1 MIMTR
6 RFKTLLSIVLLSIM
20 AGAGQM
26 LGMGTAVAAEPVKI
40 LALGTS
46 LTQGY
51 GLPPGTE
58 FTVQLQAALKRAGVD
73 AVVTNAGVSG
83 DTSAGGLARLDWS
96 LADHPDAAIIELGSN
111 DMLRGLPPEQTE
123 KNLRAILTRM
133 KAAKVRVLLIGM
145 KAQRNLGADYVKRFD
160 AIYPRLAKEYDVLFY
175 PFFLDGVALK
185 PKLNQADG
193 IHPNPEGVKVVVTRM
208 LPLVKKLA
216 APSKPMQSKP
226 IQSKPVQSKTGR

>member
-1 MIMTR
+1 MMTR
-6 RFKTLLSIVLLSIM
+6 LFKTLLSIVLLSIM

-26 LGMGTAVAAEPVKI
+26 LCIGTAVAAQPVKI

-51 GLPPGTE
+51 GLPPGTD
-58 FTVQLQAALKRAGVD
+58 FTVQLQAALKRDGVN

-96 LADHPDAAIIELGSN
+96 LADRPDAAIIELGSN

-123 KNLRAILTRM
+123 KNLRAILTRL
-133 KAAKVRVLLIGM
+133 KTAKVKVLLIGM
-145 KAQRNLGADYVKRFD
+145 KAQRNLGSDYVKQFD
-160 AIYPRLAKEYDVLFY
+160 SIYPRLAKEQDVLFY
-175 PFFLDGVALK
+175 PFILDGVALN
-185 PKLNQADG
+185 PKLNQTDG
-193 IHPNPEGVKVVVTRM
+193 IHPNPAGVKVIVARV

-216 APSKPMQSKP
+216 SQPDKA
-226 IQSKPVQSKTGR
+226 R